1 MAVRPLEPRPGADA
15 DALRADQ
22 LLAGLDADQRE
33 AVTAAPGLVV
43 VRAGAGSGKT
53 RVLTT
58 RVAWRGLGGSGD
70 IDRTVAFTFTRQA
83 ASELRA
89 RLRALDVDGSPVI
102 GTFHAVA
109 RRLMIQ
115 DLQDRGRRVPVIANN
130 RSLVMSS
137 ALVDD
142 ARSGGVTDVLGAYDW
157 MRTREESALEAARS
171 WRAAGRRLPVTDERF
186 SAVVVAYEAEKR
198 RRGVVD
204 LDDFLAHVID
214 RCERDNRFA
223 DSVRFQFRHVL
234 VDEAQD
240 MNPLQWNFV
249 RTIAGTTPDLFL
261 VGDPNQ
267 AIYGFNGASRSLFD
281 ELPGIDAPS
290 RVVSLPSNYRC
301 TPEVVQF
308 AVGALARDGQR
319 ADATSV
325 RSHGPAVH
333 LERCADGPAE
343 LAAVERQVRRLAGAV
358 QSYDGVAV
366 LARVNALADEVRRH
380 LAARGIPVRSPRQ
393 GGAWGQAVQTATS
406 LTTRDA
412 LATWSSDVLDG
423 DEYADDDPERA
434 VAAQVRRFLDEH
446 RNGSVDG
453 RTFGSWLATSG
464 DPDVG
469 SGVEVLTFH
478 SAKGR
483 EWPAV
488 VVVGAEK
495 GLLPH
500 GSARGHEARSE
511 EARLAYVAFTRAGHE
526 LVVTWTDSRRGR
538 ATGPSPF
545 LPHLTTARSPVSDP
559 GDEVRAV
566 AAKARDHDGVID
578 AIDEWRERR
587 ARAART
593 VPQAVLTDTQVRRLV
608 EARPTTIAGIAAIV
622 DAVFADR
629 FGEEL
634 ISLFDESTGRTG
646 S

>member
-1 MAVRPLEPRPGADA
+1 MAVRPLETRPGTDA
-15 DALRADQ
+15 DA
-22 LLAGLDADQRE
+22 LLAGLDPDQRE
-33 AVTAAPGLVV
+33 AVTASPGLVV

-58 RVAWRGLGGSGD
+58 RVAWRAADGSAD
-70 IDRTVAFTFTRQA
+70 TDRTVAFTFTRQA

-109 RRLMIQ
+109 RRLMLQ
-115 DLQDRGRRVPVIANN
+115 DLEDRGRRIPVIANN
-130 RSLVMSS
+130 RSSVMSV
-137 ALVDD
+137 ALGDD

-157 MRTREESALEAARS
+157 MRTREESALDAARS
-171 WRAAGRRLPVTDERF
+171 WRAAGRRLPVGDERF
-186 SAVVVAYEAEKR
+186 VSVVTAYEAEKR

-204 LDDFLAHVID
+204 LDDFLAHVVD
-214 RCERDNRFA
+214 RCARDPRFTE
-223 DSVRFQFRHVL
+223 SVRFQFRHVL

-249 RTIAGTTPDLFL
+249 RTISGPAPDLFL

-281 ELPGIDAPS
+281 ELPGLDAAA
-290 RVVSLPSNYRC
+290 RIVSLPSNYRC
-301 TPEVVQF
+301 TPEVVRF

-319 ADATSV
+319 ADAASV

-333 LERCADGPAE
+333 LERCTDGSAE
-343 LAAVERQVRRLAGAV
+343 LVAIERQVRRLAGAV
-358 QSYDGVAV
+358 QSFDGVAV
-366 LARVNALADEVRRH
+366 LTRVNALADDVRRH
-380 LAARGIPVRSPRQ
+380 LAARGIPVRSQRQ

-423 DEYADDDPERA
+423 DDYAVDDPERA
-434 VAAQVRRFLDEH
+434 VAAHVRRFLDEH

-464 DPDVG
+464 DPDIG

-500 GSARGHEARSE
+500 SSARGHEARSE

-545 LPHLTTARSPVSDP
+545 LPHLTTARSPVDDP

-566 AAKARDHDGVID
+566 AAKARDHDGLID
-578 AIDEWRERR
+578 AVDEWRERR

-593 VPQAVLTDTQVRRLV
+593 VPQAVLTDSQVRRLV
-608 EARPTTIAGIAAIV
+608 DARPTTVSEVAAIV

-629 FGEEL
+629 FGHEL
-634 ISLFDESTGRTG
+634 IALFDESSGLNPP
-646 S
+646 

>member
-1 MAVRPLEPRPGADA
+1 MRPLETRTGNDA
-15 DALRADQ
+15 VT
-22 LLAGLDADQRE
+22 LLAGLDPDQRE

-58 RVAWRGLGGSGD
+58 RVAWRGAEGTAD
-70 IDRTVAFTFTRQA
+70 TDRTVAFTFTRQA

-115 DLQDRGRRVPVIANN
+115 DLHDRGRRVPVIATN
-130 RSLVMSS
+130 RSSVMSS
-137 ALVDD
+137 ALGD
-142 ARSGGVTDVLGAYDW
+142 AARAGGVADMLSAYDW
-157 MRTREESALEAARS
+157 MRTREESPLDAARS
-171 WRAAGRRLPVTDERF
+171 WRATGRRLPVADDRF
-186 SAVVVAYEAEKR
+186 VSVVEVYEAEKR

-204 LDDFLAHVID
+204 LDDFLVHVVE
-214 RCERDNRFA
+214 RCARDARFA
-223 DSVRFQFRHVL
+223 ESVRFQFRHVL

-249 RTIAGTTPDLFL
+249 RTVAGETPDLFL

-267 AIYGFNGASRSLFD
+267 AIYGFNGASRALFD
-281 ELPGIDAPS
+281 DLPGVTAPA

-301 TPEVVQF
+301 TPEVVAF
-308 AVGALARDGQR
+308 AVGALARDGQH
-319 ADATSV
+319 ADAASV
-325 RSHGPAVH
+325 RTHGPAVR
-333 LERCADGPAE
+333 LERCADESAE
-343 LAAVERQVRRLAGAV
+343 LDAVERHVRRLAGAV
-358 QSYDGVAV
+358 QSHDGVAV
-366 LARVNALADEVRRH
+366 LARVNALADDIRRH
-380 LAARGIPVRSPRQ
+380 LSSRGIPVRNQRQ
-393 GGAWGQAVQTATS
+393 GGAWSQAVQTAAS

-423 DEYADDDPERA
+423 DDYTDDDPERS
-434 VAAQVRRFLDEH
+434 VAAHVRRFLDEH

-453 RTFGSWLATSG
+453 RTFSSWLATSG
-464 DPDVG
+464 DPDIG

-500 GSARGHEARSE
+500 SSARGHEARSE

-526 LVVTWTDSRRGR
+526 LVVTWTDTRKGR
-538 ATGPSPF
+538 STGPSPF
-545 LPHLTTARSPVSDP
+545 LPHLTTVTSPVSDP
-559 GDEVRAV
+559 GHEVRAV
-566 AAKARDHDGVID
+566 AAQSRRSTLVFD
-578 AIDEWRERR
+578 ALVDWRARR

-593 VPQAVLTDTQVRRLV
+593 VPQAILTDRQMHRL
-608 EARPTTIAGIAAIV
+608 AGEHPRTVADVAAIV
-622 DAVFADR
+622 DRAFAER
-629 FGEEL
+629 FGDEL
-634 ISLFDESTGRTG
+634 ISLIDNPTP
-646 S
+646 